1 MERNRR
7 RREDAGL
14 MTKSLVGIASVT
26 FLVAWICSSYEI
38 TFTHVISTIDVIL
51 EESEYYKSTK
61 QWMASSLDATW
72 HEVSIPSRKAE
83 HIQAINPE
91 VDVAAGGK
99 HVFTPEQLHFFDGT
113 RDSKPCYLAIL
124 GRVYN
129 VDGKKEYYGPGKSY
143 HHFAGRDATRAFTT
157 GDFTENGLVATTHG
171 LSHDEL
177 LSIRDWVSFYEKE
190 YPLVGVVADLYYD
203 SEGQPTAELT
213 DVLARVEK
221 ANEYRKAQAVEI
233 EVFPPCNSE
242 YNSNGG
248 RVWCSTKSGGVER
261 QWAGVPRKLIE
272 PTTKKYRCACV
283 KNFGPGVSGAEEVK
297 SSSNRG
303 DLDHPDLELFPD
315 CSPTSNS
322 CKIVS

>member
-1 MERNRR
+1 MERKGRKK
-7 RREDAGL
+7 DMAGL
-14 MTKSLVGIASVT
+14 MTKTLAGFAFLT
-26 FLVAWICSSYEI
+26 FLIAFICSSYDV
-38 TFTHVISTIDVIL
+38 TFTHVIHTIDVIL
-51 EESEYYKSTK
+51 EESETYKSAK
-61 QWMASSLDATW
+61 QYMTSSWDATW
-72 HEVSIPSRKAE
+72 QEVSIPSRKAE
-83 HIQAINPE
+83 HIQAIKPE

-99 HVFTPEQLHFFDGT
+99 HIFTKEQLHFFDGT

-129 VDGKKEYYGPGKSY
+129 VNGKKEYYGPGKSY

-203 SEGQPTAELT
+203 SEGQPTDELT
-213 DVLARVEK
+213 SVLARIEK

-242 YNSNGG
+242 YNQNGG

-261 QWAGVPRKLIE
+261 QWAGVPRKLLE
-272 PTTKKYRCACV
+272 PNTKEYRCACV

-297 SSSNRG
+297 VSTNRG
-303 DLDHPDLELFPD
+303 DLDHPDLKVAL
-315 CSPTSNS
+315 SGVLTNV
-322 CKIVS
+322 K